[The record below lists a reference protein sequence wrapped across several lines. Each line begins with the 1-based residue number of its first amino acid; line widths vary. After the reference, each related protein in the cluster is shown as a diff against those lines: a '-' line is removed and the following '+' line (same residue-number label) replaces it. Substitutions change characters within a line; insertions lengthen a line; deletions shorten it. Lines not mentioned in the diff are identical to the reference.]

1 MYDNKDDP
9 KATTIVSECD
19 ICGRTKETVF
29 RAAPLSECRHQW
41 VHIRRVNV
49 MKDETSKI
57 PLYAVYEQ
65 KCEKCGDMRRLDMS
79 KEKP

>member
-1 MYDNKDDP
+1 
-9 KATTIVSECD
+9 
-19 ICGRTKETVF
+19 
-29 RAAPLSECRHQW
+29 
-41 VHIRRVNV
+41 